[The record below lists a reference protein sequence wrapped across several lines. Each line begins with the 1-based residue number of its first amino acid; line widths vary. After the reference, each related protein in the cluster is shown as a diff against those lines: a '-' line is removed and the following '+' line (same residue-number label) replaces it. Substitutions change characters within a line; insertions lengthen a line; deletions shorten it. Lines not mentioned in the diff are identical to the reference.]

1 MKTEYIIW
9 IVICLFYVVSVIIKK
24 GRATSNTGEKEV
36 AKKPPAWIEKLNKFV
51 SQVQQTDR
59 QEDVFEDPESSR
71 EENYTDTIELVIDEP
86 PLPKIKPRRVKADTE
101 GLAPADS
108 GKEIL
113 SKDMVYGIQDLRK
126 AVIWSEILAPPLAL
140 RDE

>member
-1 MKTEYIIW
+1 MKSEYILW
-9 IVICLFYVVSVIIKK
+9 IVICLFFVVSVIIKK
-24 GRATSNTGEKEV
+24 GRAASNTGEKEV

-51 SQVQQTDR
+51 SQIQEMDR
-59 QEDVFEDPESSR
+59 QEEVFEDPGPGLEES
-71 EENYTDTIELVIDEP
+71 YTDTIELVIDEP

>member
-1 MKTEYIIW
+1 MKAEYILW

-24 GRATSNTGEKEV
+24 GRAASNTGQKEV

-51 SQVQQTDR
+51 SRVQQMDR
-59 QEDVFEDPESSR
+59 AEDMFEDPESIR
-71 EENYTDTIELVIDEP
+71 EDIYSESNELVIEEP
-86 PLPKIKPRRVKADTE
+86 PLPKMKPRRVRADTE

>member
-1 MKTEYIIW
+1 MKTEYILW

-71 EENYTDTIELVIDEP
+71 EENYTETIELVIDEP
-86 PLPKIKPRRVKADTE
+86 TLPKIKPLRVEAGTE

-108 GKEIL
+108 GQEIL
-113 SKDMVYGIQDLRK
+113 SKDMAYGIQDLRK

>member
-36 AKKPPAWIEKLNKFV
+36 AKKPTAWIEKLNKFV
-51 SQVQQTDR
+51 SQIQQADR
-59 QEDVFEDPESSR
+59 QEDVFEDPEFSR
-71 EENYTDTIELVIDEP
+71 EENYTETIELVIDEP

>member
-1 MKTEYIIW
+1 MKAEYILW

-24 GRATSNTGEKEV
+24 GRAASNTGEKEV
-36 AKKPPAWIEKLNKFV
+36 AKKPAAWIEKLNKFV
-51 SQVQQTDR
+51 SQIQQADR
-59 QEDVFEDPESSR
+59 QEDVFEELESNR
-71 EENYTDTIELVIDEP
+71 EETYTETIELVIDEP
-86 PLPKIKPRRVKADTE
+86 LLPKIKPLRVKAGTE
-101 GLAPADS
+101 GPAPADS

-126 AVIWSEILAPPLAL
+126 AIIWSEILAPPLAL

>member
-1 MKTEYIIW
+1 MCLRIW
-9 IVICLFYVVSVIIKK
+9 
-24 GRATSNTGEKEV
+24 G
-36 AKKPPAWIEKLNKFV
+36 P
-51 SQVQQTDR
+51 
-59 QEDVFEDPESSR
+59 SR
-71 EENYTDTIELVIDEP
+71 EENYTETIELTIEEP
-86 PLPKIKPRRVKADTE
+86 PLPKIKPLRVKADTE

-108 GKEIL
+108 RKEIL